1 MPMNPGTSWCQNL
14 LQADLHP
21 SLAQVW
27 SSPWP
32 WGQQVKAI
40 VFVVDHHSAKTQVK
54 TQQSVSRAKGS
65 QDTQLN
71 MVFMPVSEMTNAVNS
86 SRFVRVI
93 LIRVLASEWA
103 PQFSTLLLCNLR
115 CGSHCNPYWI
125 FTFPTQVSE
134 LLSEFASFQV
144 KKTSMNSF
152 SSHQALN
159 VFNIQP
165 KSVSTLVI
173 SSVAVKTV

>member
-1 MPMNPGTSWCQNL
+1 MFLHQQIHLVSTQHISL
-14 LQADLHP
+14 LFFALTFNY
-21 SLAQVW
+21 L
-27 SSPWP
+27 
-32 WGQQVKAI
+32 
-40 VFVVDHHSAKTQVK
+40 SAKIQVK

-115 CGSHCNPYWI
+115 CGSHCNPYWL

-144 KKTSMNSF
+144 KKTSMNSL
-152 SSHQALN
+152 SSHQALD